1 MVSTTATFFAVAAAA
16 VGALTIPQPSP
27 RSLAVEPP
35 RYTAFGDAVQ
45 IAARD
50 GQQLKVRIDN
60 KLGKEVSVYIQ
71 GKVDNNYV
79 MVTLDESGASTFTPV
94 PAQPAPQG
102 AISASGVAP
111 EGKVGVVTRDGNS
124 TSSAPQD
131 LRISI
136 PPEGKDFLIPG
147 YMESSRIYISE
158 EPTLQFLAQ
167 EPADPNGAPG
177 IVQPDF
183 LNPSIPGANTSWG
196 FMEFNYSPSELF
208 VNLSFVDFLGL
219 VLGME
224 MAYNGDGGQT
234 SDSVGGP
241 TKDALR
247 NVCDNLDNLSDQP
260 DGMDWSVL
268 CQRDNTGKPLRV
280 ISPEKYMSNLAGADS
295 PFTTYFD
302 GYVDR
307 VWQEYA
313 ERELIV
319 NTQDDGNGH
328 ETADGFKVHCKV
340 DKDSDQLVCLGG
352 DNQPVANFTRPTSR
366 DIFGCA
372 GEGPFAITGADS
384 LVKKEIVPR
393 LCAGFTRS
401 TLLLGE
407 GSDPQQHTDQ
417 VGKVSYYQEPITN
430 HYARLVHDQLR
441 NGRGYAFA
449 YDDVN
454 LDPTD
459 ANENTAGVIE
469 QANPV
474 QLTITVGGFDA

>member
-1 MVSTTATFFAVAAAA
+1 MFSTTAAYFAVAAAA
-16 VGALTIPQPSP
+16 VGALTIPQPSL
-27 RSLAVEPP
+27 RSLAVEP
-35 RYTAFGDAVQ
+35 RYTAFGDSVQ

-50 GQQLKVRIDN
+50 GPQLKVHIDN
-60 KLGKEVSVYIQ
+60 KLGKEVSAYIQ
-71 GKVDNNYV
+71 GRVDNKYV
-79 MVTLDESGASTFTPV
+79 MVTLDESGASSFTPV
-94 PAQPAPQG
+94 PVQPAPQDATPATG
-102 AISASGVAP
+102 AAP
-111 EGKVGVVTRDGNS
+111 EGKIGVVARDGNS
-124 TSSAPQD
+124 SSSAAQD

-136 PPEGKDFLIPG
+136 PPEGRDFMIPG

-158 EPTLQFLAQ
+158 DPTLQFVAQ
-167 EPADPNGAPG
+167 EPAGGIGEPG

-183 LNPSIPGANTSWG
+183 LNPTIPGANSSWG

-224 MAYNGDGGQT
+224 MTYNGDGGQT

-241 TKDALR
+241 AKDALH
-247 NVCDNLDNLSDQP
+247 NVCDKLEGMSDQP

-268 CQRDNTGKPLRV
+268 CQHDDTGKLLRV
-280 ISPEKYMSNLAGADS
+280 ISPEKYMSNLAGAPS
-295 PFTTYFD
+295 PFETYYD

-307 VWQEYA
+307 VWKAYA

-328 ETADGFKVHCKV
+328 ETADGFKVRCKV
-340 DKDSDQLVCLGG
+340 NDDQLVCLGA
-352 DNQPVANFTRPTSR
+352 DDQPVANFTRPSSR

-372 GEGPFAITGADS
+372 GAGPFAVTDADS
-384 LVKKEIVPR
+384 MVKKEIVPR

-401 TLLLGE
+401 TLLVG
-407 GSDPQQHTDQ
+407 GGGGGDKQQDTTQ
-417 VGKVSYYQEPITN
+417 VTKASYYQEPITN

-441 NGRGYAFA
+441 DGRGYAFA

-469 QANPV
+469 QANPI
-474 QLTITVGGFDA
+474 QLTIVVGGFDA